1 MRGTRTPGSAGGPR
15 KRSGRNGRHRAAGR
29 PYLATDAL
37 DDVRRDVWN
46 QARRAGHAQA
56 AKDLKGARYALW
68 KNAAKLT
75 ERQKVKLAE
84 IQQTNKPLYRAYL
97 ISQQLREIYR
107 VSHQE
112 AIRLLDAWLAWA
124 RRCRLAPFVKLA
136 KTITRQRAGIEAAIE
151 HGLSN
156 ARVEQV
162 NTQLRLITRRA
173 YGFHTPEAL
182 IALAMLSLGDLCP
195 LLPA

>member
-1 MRGTRTPGSAGGPR
+1 MRSAARCGTR
-15 KRSGRNGRHRAAGR
+15 RAAPAKSRQRRSSRAPASCCGR
-29 PYLATDAL
+29 TPTGSPIASSTSS
-37 DDVRRDVWN
+37 
-46 QARRAGHAQA
+46 AQ
-56 AKDLKGARYALW
+56 
-68 KNAAKLT
+68 
-75 ERQKVKLAE
+75 

-107 VSHQE
+107 VAYDE
-112 AIRLLDAWLAWA
+112 AIELLDAWLTWA

-136 KTITRQRAGIEAAIE
+136 KTITQQRPGIEAAIR

-156 ARVEQV
+156 ARIEQV

-182 IALAMLSLGDLCP
+182 IALAMLTLGDLCP
-195 LLPA
+195 QLPQ